1 MNNRRVSP
9 DKKERKCDPHEKR
22 RSGDKSMRGERG
34 SLSTG
39 KKRKEKPV
47 LSVAG
52 TAYWNLCVQG
62 R

>member
-22 RSGDKSMRGERG
+22 RSGDQSIRGER
-34 SLSTG
+34 
-39 KKRKEKPV
+39 KRKPV
-47 LSVAG
+47 LSAAG